1 MTQNLLPKE
10 LKLLTSFQTSEITSA
25 FLYFKIAKR
34 IKDKQ
39 NKKIL
44 LRIAKEEIAHS
55 YIWKHYTG
63 IEPKPNLY
71 KLFFCLFLSY
81 LFGYTFLI
89 KLIETKEYKNIQILR
104 EIKEKYPEV
113 SYIISQEEAHEKELI
128 NMLKEERLNYIGA
141 IVLGLNDALIEL
153 SGTLAGLTFVL
164 MNTKL
169 IALVGGITGIA
180 ATLSMASSNYLA
192 EKANMNQ
199 KAFISSIY
207 TGGAYLITVIFLI
220 LPYLLLPNN
229 LFVLALISMISIVIT
244 LIFIFSAY
252 TAIIRSEPIKKRFFE
267 MASISLSVSL
277 ISFFIGLTAK
287 MFFGFEI

>member
-44 LRIAKEEIAHS
+44 LRIAKEEAAHA
-55 YIWKHYTG
+55 YIWKNYTKRL
-63 IEPKPNLY
+63 PYPNFL
-71 KLFFCLFLSY
+71 KLFFYLFLSY
-81 LFGYTFLI
+81 LYGYTFII
-89 KLIETKEYKNIQILR
+89 KLIETNEYKNIYELNK
-104 EIKEKYPEV
+104 IKEKYPEV
-113 SYIISQEEAHEKELI
+113 EYIISQEETHEKELI
-128 NMLKEERLNYIGA
+128 DLLEEDRLNYMGA

-229 LFVLALISMISIVIT
+229 LFVFALISMICIVIT

-252 TAIIRSEPIKKRFFE
+252 IAIIRSEPIKKRFFE

-277 ISFFIGLTAK
+277 ISFFIGLAAK
-287 MFFGFEI
+287 MFFGFKI